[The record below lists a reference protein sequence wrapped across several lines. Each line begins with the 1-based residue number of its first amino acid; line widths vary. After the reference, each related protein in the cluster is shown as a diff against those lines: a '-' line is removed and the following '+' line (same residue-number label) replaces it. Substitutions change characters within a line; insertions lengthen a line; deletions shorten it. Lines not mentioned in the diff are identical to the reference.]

1 MLISVRNTLFTN
13 LHLTSL
19 IVRYDR
25 KRLRLDLV
33 MIYGRFLVVVFFFW
47 FFCAAVGKFGL
58 PPLGG
63 KPQAQHKQLNV

>member
-33 MIYGRFLVVVFFFW
+33 MIYGRFLVVVFVCCFF
-47 FFCAAVGKFGL
+47 AAVGKFGL
-58 PPLGG
+58 PPSGG